1 MLYGYIVYIKT
12 DDIYKSIAED
22 VGTRFDTSN
31 YKLER
36 PLPKGKIKKVIA
48 LNKDGLSRKILT
60 KLGRLRP
67 KTYNYLIDDGS
78 EDKKTKDTKKCATKR
93 NFKFEN
99 YKNCLEVTQLE
110 NKKNNLKK
118 YKTGTYSLKEF
129 IKINKSI
136 LKKQQRFKSERH
148 NVFTEKI
155 NKIAVNSNDD
165 KKMQSIDLE
174 HRNKQIGSKYGT
186 SKDLVSDKE
195 EIKCNNI
202 IKGYKS

>member
-1 MLYGYIVYIKT
+1 M
-12 DDIYKSIAED
+12 
-22 VGTRFDTSN
+22 
-31 YKLER
+31 
-36 PLPKGKIKKVIA
+36 
-48 LNKDGLSRKILT
+48 T

-78 EDKKTKDTKKCATKR
+78 EDKKTKNTKKCATKR
-93 NFKFEN
+93 NLKFEN

-110 NKKNNLKK
+110 NKKNYLKK

-148 NVFTEKI
+148 NFFTEKI

-165 KKMQSIDLE
+165 KKNAI
-174 HRNKQIGSKYGT
+174 NWFGT
-186 SKDLVSDKE
+186 KE
-195 EIKCNNI
+195 
-202 IKGYKS
+202 

>member
-93 NFKFEN
+93 NLKFEN

-148 NVFTEKI
+148 NFFTEKI

-165 KKMQSIDLE
+165 KKNAI
-174 HRNKQIGSKYGT
+174 N
-186 SKDLVSDKE
+186 
-195 EIKCNNI
+195 
-202 IKGYKS
+202 

>member
-93 NFKFEN
+93 NLKFEN

-110 NKKNNLKK
+110 N
-118 YKTGTYSLKEF
+118 
-129 IKINKSI
+129 
-136 LKKQQRFKSERH
+136 
-148 NVFTEKI
+148 
-155 NKIAVNSNDD
+155 
-165 KKMQSIDLE
+165 
-174 HRNKQIGSKYGT
+174 
-186 SKDLVSDKE
+186 
-195 EIKCNNI
+195 
-202 IKGYKS
+202 